1 MLDRSIFSMGAFAQ
15 GERTMRSFHKNQRR
29 HHLFSLLSSVL
40 ILISLFGC
48 GGSSDTRSQA
58 KSSTSGTYEINV
70 QITAPVN
77 GAVITGSSDVTF
89 TATASGGTGTITLTW
104 QIVGPTTQN
113 TATGDSPTLT
123 FLESGSH
130 LITVTGTDSRG
141 LTGTDSITVNIS
153 IGTGT
158 ATALNVSIT
167 SPVNGSTVTFT
178 DGTSDATFTATASG
192 GTGDVTLTWRIVGTN
207 TSNTATGAT
216 PTITFL
222 ETGDHTITV
231 TGTDSTGAT
240 DSETI
245 TITVAALNV
254 EITSPADGDTI
265 TIDQTSVPGSYDVTF
280 TAEVSGGTSTVTL
293 TWEAQGPTTANS
305 ATGNNVTITF
315 LEEGSHTVTVTATD
329 INGITAT
336 DTITITI
343 ATDISL

>member
-29 HHLFSLLSSVL
+29 HHLFFLLSSVL

-158 ATALNVSIT
+158 ATALNVS
-167 SPVNGSTVTFT
+167 
-178 DGTSDATFTATASG
+178 
-192 GTGDVTLTWRIVGTN
+192 
-207 TSNTATGAT
+207 
-216 PTITFL
+216 
-222 ETGDHTITV
+222 
-231 TGTDSTGAT
+231 
-240 DSETI
+240 
-245 TITVAALNV
+245 
-254 EITSPADGDTI
+254 SPASSSS
-265 TIDQTSVPGSYDVTF
+265 TSI
-280 TAEVSGGTSTVTL
+280 L
-293 TWEAQGPTTANS
+293 
-305 ATGNNVTITF
+305 
-315 LEEGSHTVTVTATD
+315 
-329 INGITAT
+329 
-336 DTITITI
+336 
-343 ATDISL
+343 

>member
-1 MLDRSIFSMGAFAQ
+1 MLDRQILSMGVFAQ
-15 GERTMRSFHKNQRR
+15 GERTMRSFHKNQRIYY
-29 HHLFSLLSSVL
+29 LLSLLSSVL
-40 ILISLFGC
+40 LLISLFGC

-58 KSSTSGTYEINV
+58 KSSTSGEYDLNV

-77 GAVITGSSDVTF
+77 GAVLTGSSDVTF
-89 TATASGGTGTITLTW
+89 TAISSGGTGTITVTW

-123 FLESGSH
+123 FLESGIH
-130 LITVTGTDSRG
+130 LVTVTGTDSRG
-141 LTGTDSITVNIS
+141 ITGTDSITVNIS
-153 IGTGT
+153 TGTGT

-167 SPVNGSTVTFT
+167 SPINGATVTFV
-178 DGTSDATFTATASG
+178 DGTASVTFTAISDG
-192 GTGDVTLTWRIVGTN
+192 GTGDVTLTWQIVGPN

-216 PTITFL
+216 PTVTFL
-222 ETGDHTITV
+222 ETGVHTITV

-240 DSETI
+240 NSETI
-245 TITVAALNV
+245 TITVAALSV

-265 TIDQTSVPGSYDVTF
+265 TIDQTSVPGTYDVTF

-293 TWEAQGPTTANS
+293 TWETQGPTGANS

-315 LEEGSHTVTVTATD
+315 FETGSHTITVTATD
-329 INGITAT
+329 LNGISAT

-343 ATDISL
+343 STDVSL